1 MGHTVAGWT
10 GSIVCIAGFA
20 ISGVAM
26 TAASVPFFWIGAGV
40 VALGGFLGRLLHR
53 MGFGKEIGPRPASE
67 RGMRRRPVPRTP
79 GAAEVPEERHDPV
92 RTSCLRPPGSARDG
106 GPDRVGRPVPIPLY
120 ARWDENAQVHCNSPP
135 SGKRSRIPGKTE
147 GTPALRTAGLRS
159 LSMSPEGVNTLSISA
174 DVRGSAVV
182 VRVVGELDYDYAPI
196 FRRELTRA
204 WSMGTG
210 NSPSGLPVSPQA
222 DSSSELPAPPPLDV
236 PSGLSTSLPADP
248 SSGLPAPPPLD
259 TPSGLSA
266 SLPATRHPISAPP
279 PLDVPSGL
287 PVSPSADPSSGLPAP
302 PPLDTLPELPGSPA
316 PPSSPVP
323 LLSETSVLLES
334 PLLPE
339 TSFFSGSPLLPETS
353 FLSEAPPASGN
364 PLPSG
369 PPSPL
374 SPEPPSPFFPG
385 SPPPPT
391 PGSPPPLFPD
401 GPSPLSPDLPPPEE
415 PPSDGRP
422 SDGLPSLSTTTSS
435 PLSPQ
440 VPTSFGTSPDT
451 RAEVTPWLVLDL
463 EGLTF
468 CDSTGLAELLWI
480 LRRSQE
486 TRTRLVVAGAS
497 RALRHMMAITGLL
510 TYFTMATSVE
520 EALLEEPGGG
530 RTLTR
535 GRTTV
540 PVSGVGRL
548 SAGWRSR

>member
-1 MGHTVAGWT
+1 MARGHRGDDRNLAKFAEIHEEHLHGTTPLAGLDLLHRLHRRLRYLP
-10 GSIVCIAGFA
+10 GGD
-20 ISGVAM
+20 GDGRQR
-26 TAASVPFFWIGAGV
+26 PLLWIGAGV
-40 VALGGFLGRLLHR
+40 VALGGFLGRLLHQT
-53 MGFGKEIGPRPASE
+53 GFGKEIGAVTGVRTRDAQAAGTENTGSGGGPGGAARS
-67 RGMRRRPVPRTP
+67 RTP
-79 GAAEVPEERHDPV
+79 VG
-92 RTSCLRPPGSARDG
+92 TLG
-106 GPDRVGRPVPIPLY
+106 GPAQPGMA
-120 ARWDENAQVHCNSPP
+120 ARTA
-135 SGKRSRIPGKTE
+135 SGGRSRSRWVRLMATLQFCIVGEAKPGIPGKTE
-147 GTPALRTAGLRS
+147 GTPALGTAGLRR

-236 PSGLSTSLPADP
+236 PSGLSASLPADP
-248 SSGLPAPPPLD
+248 SSGLPAPPPLHV
-259 TPSGLSA
+259 PSGLSA
-266 SLPATRHPISAPP
+266 SRP
-279 PLDVPSGL
+279 
-287 PVSPSADPSSGLPAP
+287 ADPSSESPAP
-302 PPLDTLPELPGSPA
+302 PPLDTLPGLPGSPA

-339 TSFFSGSPLLPETS
+339 TSRKKGTAKTPRAAPSSRKPRRPRETRFPRGRPHHCRPSLLRR
-353 FLSEAPPASGN
+353 
-364 PLPSG
+364 
-369 PPSPL
+369 
-374 SPEPPSPFFPG
+374 FFPG
-385 SPPPPT
+385 SSPPPT

-451 RAEVTPWLVLDL
+451 RAASTPGLVLDL

-510 TYFTMATSVE
+510 TIFTMATSVE
-520 EALLEEPGGG
+520 EALLEEPGG